1 MERSGSSGCPHI
13 SCMCP
18 NPKGAGPA
26 SQHPVGMKST
36 GPGVLSPL
44 EALYNLVP
52 ISPRGKG
59 VQYLSQDHNGR
70 AVVEPRATVAWT
82 SVRRAYFGASHPGR
96 IPLACWQV
104 VQQVGSL
111 QAVPCRFSCRWWYL
125 GRAPA
130 KFWYSSSPVPKGLK
144 INSGFFSKPGEESK
158 N

>member
-59 VQYLSQDHNGR
+59 VQYLSQDRSKR
-70 AVVEPRATVAWT
+70 AAPLRRIVNHPYTHGHLIPSPTWEAACTPRPSISRVYLVTLYSGYSLETTLCFLCQWT
-82 SVRRAYFGASHPGR
+82 RTHLVHLFQLVTMWASL
-96 IPLACWQV
+96 I
-104 VQQVGSL
+104 
-111 QAVPCRFSCRWWYL
+111 
-125 GRAPA
+125 
-130 KFWYSSSPVPKGLK
+130 
-144 INSGFFSKPGEESK
+144 
-158 N
+158 